1 MNKQLY
7 TLLLVLSSF
16 MLSAQETPAAPQMA
30 EAFRQEGKIYVVIAV
45 LVIIFL
51 ALIAYL
57 VSIDI
62 KLKKIEKRS

>member
-1 MNKQLY
+1 
-7 TLLLVLSSF
+7 
-16 MLSAQETPAAPQMA
+16 MLSAQETPAGPQMA

-45 LVIIFL
+45 LAIIFL

-62 KLKKIEKRS
+62 RLKKIEKRS